1 MLCMQQNSLFSVQ
14 TEIGS
19 EIHVTASELCISV
32 INNQPSTSHPICQ
45 HLVALEQS
53 KKGMQQNDQ
62 PAIQFS
68 TRFKTEPQKL
78 LIKILIFNN
87 YHH

>member
-1 MLCMQQNSLFSVQ
+1 MLCMQQNSLFWVQ
-14 TEIGS
+14 SS

-45 HLVALEQS
+45 
-53 KKGMQQNDQ
+53 QNDQ

-78 LIKILIFNN
+78 
-87 YHH
+87 